1 MNKTV
6 PTARTKWLAL
16 ALAAATFAAYLPAL
30 NGGFVWDDNS
40 WTRDLSEQFQNLAGL
55 WAIWI
60 HPTTLQQYYPLTGT
74 SFWLDY
80 QLWGFWTLPY
90 HVENVLLHLLAVL
103 LLWRLLLRLPLPG
116 AGLAAALFALH
127 PVMVESVAW
136 ITERK
141 NVLSLVL
148 YLSALLA
155 YLRFA
160 QSVGGLR
167 PEVSTP
173 QGGIRH
179 PHPDPLPLRREREK
193 SAPDLSRF
201 TDHVSRITHHASR
214 FYCLSLVLFLG
225 ALLAKTTVFSLPA
238 VILLVAWWR
247 RGRLRWRTDV
257 LPTLPFFALSLGLS
271 ALTAW
276 LERNHVGAQG
286 PDFALTSAQ
295 RCIVAGHA
303 FWFYLGKLFWPAN
316 LCFVYPRGQPDSAVW
331 WQWLYPAAAVGL
343 LLALWLVRQR
353 LGRGPVTAAFFYV
366 GTLFPLLGF
375 LNTYAMRYSFVWDHW
390 VYLPGLGPLV
400 LAAALMESLHLQQW
414 ARMGAMNRTP
424 HRPTG
429 TLSPSG
435 EWDGVRGPSSLPG
448 FMERSRQQLTAI
460 LPLPSSLF
468 YLLLLVLAVL
478 TWRQAGQFADK
489 QTLWR
494 ATLAG
499 NPDCWMAHHNL
510 GLELAKQGHVTE
522 AIPHFQRTLQL
533 KPDDAEIH
541 YALGL
546 ALATQGKFAEAIP
559 CYRRAIQL
567 KPDYADALNYLGNAL
582 AAQGQW
588 DAALQSYTQALQ
600 VSPDNPVFLNNSG
613 IVLTRQ
619 GKLDEAIQ
627 RFERALQLKP
637 QFADAC
643 NNLGL
648 ALAAQGKT
656 AEAIPRFQ
664 QALALA
670 VAQGNVTLAQS
681 ISAKLQSL
689 PP

>member
-1 MNKTV
+1 MP
-6 PTARTKWLAL
+6 PTARLAFPGILLVL
-16 ALAAATFAAYLPAL
+16 AVFLAYLPAL

-40 WTRDLSEQFQNLAGL
+40 WTRDVSEQFQNLAGL

-60 HPTTLQQYYPLTGT
+60 HPTILQQYYPLTGT

-90 HVENVLLHLLAVL
+90 HVENVLLHLLAAL
-103 LLWRLLLRLPLPG
+103 LLWRLLLRLQVPG

-127 PVMVESVAW
+127 PVMAESVAW

-141 NVLSLVL
+141 NVLSLVF
-148 YLSALLA
+148 YLSALFA
-155 YLRFA
+155 YLRYA
-160 QSVGGLR
+160 QPVTGETEKKTS
-167 PEVSTP
+167 
-173 QGGIRH
+173 
-179 PHPDPLPLRREREK
+179 PHPDPLPSHPSLYPHPVPLPSEWAREKEREQP
-193 SAPDLSRF
+193 APDASRF
-201 TDHVSRITHHASR
+201 THHASR
-214 FYCLSLVLFLG
+214 FYCLALVLFLG
-225 ALLAKTTVFSLPA
+225 ALLAKTTAFSLPA
-238 VILLVAWWR
+238 VILLLAWWR
-247 RGRLRWRTDV
+247 QGRLRWRTDV
-257 LPTLPFFALSLGLS
+257 LPTLPFFALSVS
-271 ALTAW
+271 MCALTAW

-295 RCIVAGHA
+295 RCFVAGHA
-303 FWFYLGKLFWPAN
+303 FWFYLGKLFWPAH
-316 LCFVYPRGQPDSAVW
+316 LCFIYPRWRPDPAEW

-353 LGRGPVTAAFFYV
+353 LGRGPVTAAFFYA

-400 LAAALMESLHLQQW
+400 LAAALVE
-414 ARMGAMNRTP
+414 RT
-424 HRPTG
+424 
-429 TLSPSG
+429 
-435 EWDGVRGPSSLPG
+435 
-448 FMERSRQQLTAI
+448 RQRWTAI
-460 LPLPSSLF
+460 LHPLSFIF
-468 YLLLLVLAVL
+468 YLLLVVLGAL
-478 TWRQAGQFADK
+478 TWHQAGQFADK

-546 ALATQGKFAEAIP
+546 ALATQGKLAEAIP
-559 CYRRAIQL
+559 CYQRAIQL

-582 AAQGQW
+582 AAQGQLA
-588 DAALQSYTQALQ
+588 AALQSYTQALH

-613 IVLTRQ
+613 VVLTRQ

-648 ALAAQGKT
+648 ALAAQGKA

-664 QALALA
+664 QALSLA
-670 VAQGNVTLAQS
+670 EAQGNVTLAQS

-689 PP
+689 SP